1 MTMNNDFI
9 NTYIDVALNN
19 SHVLMNEV
27 IQLKTNLRI
36 AEALV
41 QKFQENMNNVD
52 GSNQHLLE
60 SINKT
65 SAALS
70 AKEQEVLGLNN
81 RIDNLTQEVVALRQK
96 ASQVDTFSAQ
106 IVSMKKELEAAR
118 KLPDIVL
125 PVLQEAPDVY
135 FPNTSVTEPT
145 NPKKKKP
152 IDKDDF

>member
-41 QKFQENMNNVD
+41 QKFQENMNSVD
-52 GSNQHLLE
+52 GSNQQLLE
-60 SINKT
+60 SIDKT

-70 AKEQEVLGLNN
+70 AKEQEISGLNN

-106 IVSMKKELEAAR
+106 IVSMKKELEKAQ
-118 KLPDIVL
+118 KLPEIVL
-125 PVLQEAPDVY
+125 TEA
-135 FPNTSVTEPT
+135 T

>member
-41 QKFQENMNNVD
+41 QKFQENMNSVD
-52 GSNQHLLE
+52 GSNQQLLE

-70 AKEQEVLGLNN
+70 AKEQEISGLNN

-106 IVSMKKELEAAR
+106 IVSMKKELEKAQ
-118 KLPDIVL
+118 KLPEIVL
-125 PVLQEAPDVY
+125 TEA
-135 FPNTSVTEPT
+135 T

>member
-9 NTYIDVALNN
+9 NTYIEVALNN
-19 SHVLMNEV
+19 SHVLMNEN

-60 SINKT
+60 SIDKT
-65 SAALS
+65 SAALA
-70 AKEQEVLGLNN
+70 AKEQEVSGLNN
-81 RIDNLTQEVVALRQK
+81 RIDNLMKEVVALRNK
-96 ASQVDTFSAQ
+96 SSQVDTFAAQ
-106 IVSMKKELEAAR
+106 ISSMKKELEEAR
-118 KLPDIVL
+118 KVPEIVL
-125 PVLQEAPDVY
+125 PEL
-135 FPNTSVTEPT
+135 TEPT
-145 NPKKKKP
+145 NPKKKKS

>member
-41 QKFQENMNNVD
+41 QKFQENMNSVD
-52 GSNQHLLE
+52 GSNQQLLE

-70 AKEQEVLGLNN
+70 AKEQEILGLNN

-106 IVSMKKELEAAR
+106 IVSMKKELE
-118 KLPDIVL
+118 KTQKIPEIVL
-125 PVLQEAPDVY
+125 TEA
-135 FPNTSVTEPT
+135 T

>member
-1 MTMNNDFI
+1 MNNDFI

-41 QKFQENMNNVD
+41 QKFQENMNSVD
-52 GSNQHLLE
+52 GSNQQLLE

-70 AKEQEVLGLNN
+70 AKEQEISGLNN

-106 IVSMKKELEAAR
+106 IVSMKKELEKAQ
-118 KLPDIVL
+118 KLPEIVL
-125 PVLQEAPDVY
+125 TEA
-135 FPNTSVTEPT
+135 T

>member
-9 NTYIDVALNN
+9 NTYIDVALNS

-106 IVSMKKELEAAR
+106 IVSMKKELEKAQKIPELVVAYE
-118 KLPDIVL
+118 K
-125 PVLQEAPDVY
+125 PDVH

>member
-1 MTMNNDFI
+1 MNNDFI

-41 QKFQENMNNVD
+41 QKFQENINSVD
-52 GSNQHLLE
+52 GSNQQLLE
-60 SINKT
+60 SIDKT
-65 SAALS
+65 SASLA
-70 AKEQEVLGLNN
+70 AKEQEILGLNN
-81 RIDNLTQEVVALRQK
+81 RIDSLTQEVVALRQK

-106 IVSMKKELEAAR
+106 IISMKKELEKAQ
-118 KLPDIVL
+118 KLPELVV
-125 PVLQEAPDVY
+125 PYEKPDVY